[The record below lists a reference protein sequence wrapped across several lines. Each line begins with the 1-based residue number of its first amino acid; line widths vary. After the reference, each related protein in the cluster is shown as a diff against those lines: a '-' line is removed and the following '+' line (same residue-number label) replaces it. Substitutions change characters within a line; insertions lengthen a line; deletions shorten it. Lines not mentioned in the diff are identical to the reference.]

1 MVNSL
6 KFPPLLSASLGAL
19 LSYYSFAALRF
30 DIRGRGLWFLLPP
43 VLFLVFLSLVRVCA
57 MGPDSFFADPG
68 RRRFFRL
75 AELYLV
81 FFSAGFS
88 LGLGAGGAFL
98 HEPEFGLPEEKID
111 AVLGILVDDPRTF
124 YDGGGRGTV
133 ALRRSQSGDAE
144 ASAAGNLSVFFPGEA
159 VARLKEFGRGCEVYV
174 EGTIGRRA
182 SPEPRPPAAGAAVR
196 SPPSPENAGNRRRGE
211 PFLQA
216 RSVHVTR
223 AAPALE
229 KFRTGLRLF
238 IVQRFAGKEWGGL
251 SLALLLGFRD
261 NLDSNLAGSFRDAG
275 SSHVLAL
282 SGMHLALVSALIA
295 LLLKRP
301 LGLRAAA
308 LAGAAFVVFY
318 VFLTGAQ
325 PSLERAAIMYLLG
338 ALAVLGMLKKE
349 PLNLLGLGF
358 LLQIVI
364 RPQSAVSVSFILSY
378 LALAGI
384 LVTGESIVRICGGK
398 IPGAALRPLAASA
411 GAFIATAPVSVF
423 FFGTLRPVGIV
434 AGLAIVPLTGL
445 FMVLSMAWFGLSLA
459 LPPLAGF
466 PGMALS
472 LLYGILSRLA
482 VLAARFPPVSGIGT
496 APAALISAGLTVFL
510 LLLDRRLRRYRNR
523 IDPFPL

>member
-6 KFPPLLSASLGAL
+6 KFPPLLSASAGVLI
-19 LSYYSFAALRF
+19 SYYTFAALRF

-43 VLFLVFLSLVRVCA
+43 ALFFVFLSLVRVCA
-57 MGPDSFFADPG
+57 MGPDRFFADAG

-88 LGLGAGGAFL
+88 LGIGAGGAFL

-124 YDGGGRGTV
+124 YDGRGMGSV
-133 ALRRSQSGDAE
+133 ALRRSRSGDTE
-144 ASAAGNLSVFFPGEA
+144 ASAAGSLPVFFPDEA
-159 VARLKEFGRGCEVYV
+159 VARLREFGRGCEVYV
-174 EGTIGRRA
+174 EGAIGRRA
-182 SPEPRPPAAGAAVR
+182 AGDR
-196 SPPSPENAGNRRRGE
+196 GGGE
-211 PFLQA
+211 PYMRALA
-216 RSVHVTR
+216 VHVTR
-223 AAPALE
+223 PAPVVE

-238 IVQRFAGKEWGGL
+238 IVRRFAGKEWGGL

-261 NLDSNLAGSFRDAG
+261 NLDSSLAGSFRDAG

-308 LAGAAFVVFY
+308 IAGAALIVFY
-318 VFLTGAQ
+318 VFLTGVQ

-338 ALAVLGMLKKE
+338 TLAVLGMLKRE
-349 PLNLLGLGF
+349 PLNLLGLSF
-358 LLQIVI
+358 LLQIII
-364 RPQSAVSVSFILSY
+364 RPQSAISVSFILSY

-384 LVTGESIVRICGGK
+384 LVTGESVAGICRGK
-398 IPGAALRPLAASA
+398 IPGVLLRPLAASV

-423 FFGTLRPVGIV
+423 FFGTLRPVGIA
-434 AGLAIVPLTGL
+434 AGLVIVPLTSF
-445 FMVLSMAWFGLSLA
+445 FMILSIAWFGLSLT
-459 LPPLAGF
+459 LPALAGF
-466 PGMALS
+466 FGMTLS
-472 LLYGILSRLA
+472 LLYDILSRLV
-482 VLAARFPPVSGIGT
+482 VLAARFPPIDGIGT
-496 APAALISAGLTVFL
+496 APAALISIGLSVFL
-510 LLLDRRLRRYRNR
+510 ILLDRRLRRSRNR
-523 IDPFPL
+523 LDPFPL

>member
-6 KFPPLLSASLGAL
+6 KFPPLLSASAGAL
-19 LSYYSFAALRF
+19 ISYYVCAALRF
-30 DIRGRGLWFLLPP
+30 DVRGRGIWFLLPP

-57 MGPDSFFADPG
+57 MGPDVFFADAG

-88 LGLGAGGAFL
+88 LGAGAGGAFL
-98 HEPEFGLPEEKID
+98 HEPAFGLPEERID

-124 YDGGGRGTV
+124 YGGRGMGSV
-133 ALRRSQSGDAE
+133 ALRRSRSGDTE
-144 ASAAGNLSVFFPGEA
+144 ASAAGNLNVFFPDEA
-159 VARLKEFGRGCEVYV
+159 VARLREFGRGCEIYA
-174 EGTIGRRA
+174 EGTIRRAGGRRQ
-182 SPEPRPPAAGAAVR
+182 
-196 SPPSPENAGNRRRGE
+196 GE
-211 PFLQA
+211 PYMQA
-216 RSVHVTR
+216 LAVHVTKP
-223 AAPALE
+223 APAVE

-238 IVQRFAGKEWGGL
+238 IVRRFEGKEWGGL

-261 NLDSNLAGSFRDAG
+261 NLDSGLAESFRDAG

-282 SGMHLALVSALIA
+282 SGMHLALLSALIA

-308 LAGAAFVVFY
+308 VAGAVFVVFY

-325 PSLERAAIMYLLG
+325 PSLERAAVMYLLG
-338 ALAVLGMLKKE
+338 ALAVLGMLRRE
-349 PLNLLGLGF
+349 PLNLLGLAF
-358 LLQIVI
+358 LVQIII

-384 LVTGESIVRICGGK
+384 LVTGESIVGICRGK
-398 IPGAALRPLAASA
+398 IPGVALRPLAASA

-423 FFGTLRPVGIV
+423 FFGLLRPVGIL
-434 AGLAIVPLTGL
+434 AGLIIVPLTGL
-445 FMVLSMAWFGLSLA
+445 FMVLSMAWFVLSLT
-459 LPPLAGF
+459 LPVPAGLL
-466 PGMALS
+466 GTALS
-472 LLYGILSRLA
+472 LLYHTLSRLA
-482 VLAARFPPVSGIGT
+482 GLASRFPPLSGIGT
-496 APAALISAGLTVFL
+496 VPAALVSAGLSVCL
-510 LLLDRRLRRYRNR
+510 MLLDRRLRRFRNR

>member
-1 MVNSL
+1 MVNSPR
-6 KFPPLLSASLGAL
+6 FPPLLSASAGAL
-19 LSYYSFAALRF
+19 ISYYSFAALRF
-30 DIRGRGLWFLLPP
+30 DLRGRGLWFLLPP
-43 VLFLVFLSLVRVCA
+43 VLFFVFLSFVRVCA
-57 MGPDSFFADPG
+57 TGPDLFFADSG

-98 HEPEFGLPEEKID
+98 HGPEFGLPEEKTD
-111 AVLGILVDDPRTF
+111 AILAVLVDDPRTF
-124 YDGGGRGTV
+124 YGGGGMGSV
-133 ALRRSQSGDAE
+133 ALRRSRSGDTE
-144 ASAAGNLSVFFPGEA
+144 ASAAGNLSVFFPDEA
-159 VARLKEFGRGCEVYV
+159 VARLREFGRGCEIYV

-182 SPEPRPPAAGAAVR
+182 AGD
-196 SPPSPENAGNRRRGE
+196 RRRDE
-211 PFLQA
+211 PYMRA
-216 RSVHVTR
+216 IAVHVTKP
-223 AAPALE
+223 APAVE
-229 KFRTGLRLF
+229 KFRTALRLF
-238 IVQRFAGKEWGGL
+238 IVRQFAGKEWGGL

-261 NLDSNLAGSFRDAG
+261 SLDSSLAGSFRDAG

-282 SGMHLALVSALIA
+282 SGMHLTLFSALIA

-308 LAGAAFVVFY
+308 LAGAVFVVFY

-338 ALAVLGMLKKE
+338 TLAVLGKLKRK

-358 LLQIVI
+358 LLQIII

-384 LVTGESIVRICGGK
+384 LVTGESIARICRGK
-398 IPGAALRPLAASA
+398 IPGALLRPLAASA

-423 FFGTLRPVGIV
+423 FFGDLRPVGIV
-434 AGLAIVPLTGL
+434 AGLVIVPLTGL
-445 FMVLSMAWFGLSLA
+445 FMILSMAWFGLSLT
-459 LPPLAGF
+459 LPAPAGLAG
-466 PGMALS
+466 MVLS
-472 LLYGILSRLA
+472 LLYDILSRLVA
-482 VLAARFPPVSGIGT
+482 LAARFPPVTGIGT
-496 APAALISAGLTVFL
+496 APAALVSIGLSVFL
-510 LLLDRRLRRYRNR
+510 VLLDRRLRRFRNR